1 MTLQE
6 MLEAV
11 QLDALGMLEGE
22 DLRAFE
28 EAFASANP
36 SIQAQVR
43 AEQERAVRAT
53 MNFSDAVP
61 PAYMKER
68 VLGAIQAEILADAA
82 GTDASMTDS
91 GLGREI
97 EAAVEKAEL

>member
-43 AEQERAVRAT
+43 AEQERAVRAH
-53 MNFSDAVP
+53 
-61 PAYMKER
+61 R
-68 VLGAIQAEILADAA
+68 V
-82 GTDASMTDS
+82 
-91 GLGREI
+91 
-97 EAAVEKAEL
+97 